1 MTGGPRL
8 NGGESMRLSGML
20 VALAAVLL
28 TSGCGGAVGVV
39 DSQRVLNESVKA
51 LRYQRQLDDREK
63 QMAAELAA
71 LAPQVSRAELAARR
85 ARLLTEL
92 TQMRRDLE
100 IELNQDLYKVAGRV
114 AQQDGLRI
122 VLVKTPTLRGG
133 RDVTQQVID
142 QLK

>member
-1 MTGGPRL
+1 
-8 NGGESMRLSGML
+8 MRLSGML
-20 VALAAVLL
+20 VGLAAVLL
-28 TSGCGGAVGVV
+28 TTGCGDAIGVV

-51 LRYQRQLDDREK
+51 LQYQRQLDDREK

-71 LAPQVSRAELAARR
+71 LAPQVSRSELAARR

-92 TQMRRDLE
+92 SQMRRDLE
-100 IELNQDLYKVAGRV
+100 IELNQDLYQVAGRV
-114 AQQDGLRI
+114 ARQDGLRV
-122 VLVKTPTLRGG
+122 VLVKAPTLHGG

>member
-1 MTGGPRL
+1 MGLRGAI
-8 NGGESMRLSGML
+8 L
-20 VALAAVLL
+20 VLGAVVLA
-28 TSGCGGAVGVV
+28 SGCGTTIGVV

-51 LRYQRQLDDREK
+51 LQYQRQLDNREK

-71 LAPQVSRAELAARR
+71 LAPQVSRAELTARR

-92 TQMRRDLE
+92 AQMRRDLE
-100 IELNQDLYKVAGRV
+100 GQLNQEIYQVAGRV
-114 AQQDGLRI
+114 ARQDGLR
-122 VLVKTPTLRGG
+122 VVVVKGATLLGG

>member
-1 MTGGPRL
+1 
-8 NGGESMRLSGML
+8 MRLRGL
-20 VALAAVLL
+20 ALALGAVLL
-28 TSGCGGAVGVV
+28 TTGCGSAVGVV

-51 LRYQRQLDDREK
+51 LQYQRQLDDREK

-71 LAPQVSRAELAARR
+71 LAPQVSRADLAARR

-92 TQMRRDLE
+92 GQMRRDLE
-100 IELNQDLYKVAGRV
+100 VQLNQDLYQVAGHV
-114 AQQDGLRI
+114 ARQDGLRI
-122 VLVKTPTLRGG
+122 VLVKGPTLRGG

>member
-1 MTGGPRL
+1 
-8 NGGESMRLSGML
+8 MRLSGML
-20 VALAAVLL
+20 VALVAALL
-28 TSGCGGAVGVV
+28 TSGCGDAVGVV

-51 LRYQRQLDDREK
+51 LQYQRQLDDREK

-71 LAPQVSRAELAARR
+71 LAPQVSRTEFAARR

-92 TQMRRDLE
+92 GQMRRDLE
-100 IELNQDLYKVAGRV
+100 IELNQDLYQVAGRV
-114 AQQDGLRI
+114 ARQDGLSI
-122 VLVKTPTLRGG
+122 VLVKAPTLRGG